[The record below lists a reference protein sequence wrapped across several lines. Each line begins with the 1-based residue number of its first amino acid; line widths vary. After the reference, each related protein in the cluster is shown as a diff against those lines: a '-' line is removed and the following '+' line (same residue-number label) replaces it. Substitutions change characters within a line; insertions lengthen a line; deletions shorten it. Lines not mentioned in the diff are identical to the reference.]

1 MTRRRDIEKHRYSLA
16 EIREIMSSMKTLAYM
31 ETRKLSRFLEAQQ
44 SVVRSIETAAADFLV
59 FYPETLPDSTGAL
72 PVFLLIG
79 SERGFCGDFSHR
91 AADMLEKALTEQPA
105 AAPLVIAVGH
115 KLHSLLEKASH
126 VTTML
131 GGPGVV
137 EDIPALLDNI
147 LDALL
152 ELQEKHGVLSLQ
164 AIFHRSSDEIVTK
177 ALLPPFSSLVST
189 QQEHLDPPLLNL
201 QPEVF
206 MTGLVDQYL
215 FAALH
220 EILYTSLMAE
230 NQQRVL
236 HLESAVGRLDEEL
249 ADFDRQ
255 INVLRQEEITEEI
268 EVLLLS
274 TASLDQKKDM
284 TAEEN
289 HQTKRRNRA

>member
-44 SVVRSIETAAADFLV
+44 SVVRSIETAAADFLD
-59 FYPETLPDSTGAL
+59 FYPETLPDSTGAP

-105 AAPLVIAVGH
+105 ATPLVIAVGH

-274 TASLDQKKDM
+274 TASLDQKQDM

-289 HQTKRRNRA
+289 HQTERRNRA